1 MDKRILKQ
9 IAKEWA
15 KGILLATDMDS
26 FEDDLEIDEQIFI
39 LNEVHNLANKMTK
52 EDSSGSLYQIIRKY
66 YEIIET
72 KSE

>member
-26 FEDDLEIDEQIFI
+26 FDKELNTDEQSYV
-39 LNEVHNLANKMTK
+39 LDEVHKIARKITE
-52 EDSSGSLYQIIRKY
+52 EDASGSLPQIIRKY
-66 YEIIET
+66 YDFE
-72 KSE
+72 

>member
-26 FEDDLEIDEQIFI
+26 FDKELDIDEQIFV
-39 LNEVHNLANKMTK
+39 LNQVHEIANKITK
-52 EDSSGSLYQIIRKY
+52 EPESGSLPEIIKKY
-66 YEIIET
+66 Y
-72 KSE
+72 KFD